1 MTHIQKQHADILT
14 EQKCQRLQ
22 NRPGGR
28 RTYRVRSGRKVTSC
42 FQGAAEQK
50 YFDIHLLD
58 NSGEEGDP
66 TLCIGQSL
74 DIFRRT
80 VIRSYVREYFN
91 KHGSLR
97 FKIILYVNMA
107 RQFRDTDEEQKDA
120 YLHSTMLVL
129 NSMRDF
135 NRLFNQHSEMIHKEF
150 QTYTMNGSGW
160 MIRDVAG
167 ALVKVVAYNPLSGG
181 GGGGGSGG
189 GGRPI
194 RLQVPDAIRNSA
206 CVVNPP
212 SDRGECF
219 KYAILCAAFHQ
230 DMKANGRNGTQRC
243 AYKPYLDKL
252 DFTGIN
258 YPVAHTDVATFDRF
272 EKNNPGYSLNI
283 MMMKTKKIYSSYG
296 LRRATRGKK
305 SKGFKIHTTR
315 MSPVIRDPARFPL
328 YLLLLYNVDHG
339 PKPLAHYTAVTKLT
353 VLWEHARPTVAFN
366 KSVSC
371 FVCQRRF
378 TGRSAQRRYNSHFQY
393 CEQGLTSY
401 NHRNLARTAGYRNL
415 VDDDDDEKSICL
427 NCHTCYEGGS
437 QANREKYLSEHTKAC
452 AAHPPAFVKMP
463 SDPVLTFDKYK
474 NQRPKPF
481 RIYSVRILL
490 LLLLLLLLS
499 YRIQNL
505 SWLVQS

>member
-1 MTHIQKQHADILT
+1 MTHIQQEHSDILT
-14 EQKCQRLQ
+14 AQKCQRLQ
-22 NRPGGR
+22 NRTGGR

-58 NSGEEGDP
+58 DNSGEEGGDP

-80 VIRSYVREYFN
+80 VIRSYIREYFN

-97 FKIILYVNMA
+97 FKIILYVTMA
-107 RQFRDTDEEQKDA
+107 RQFRDTDEDQKAA

-135 NRLFNQHSEMIHKEF
+135 NRLFNRHSEMIHKEF

-160 MIRDVAG
+160 MIRDVTG
-167 ALVKVVAYNPLSGG
+167 ALVKVAAYKPLSGG
-181 GGGGGSGG
+181 GGGA
-189 GGRPI
+189 RPI
-194 RLQVPDAIRNSA
+194 RLQVPEAIRNSA

-212 SDRGECF
+212 GDRGECF

-230 DMKANGRNGTQRC
+230 DMKANGWSGTKRS
-243 AYKPYLDKL
+243 AYTTYLDKL

-283 MMMKTKKIYSSYG
+283 MMVQTKKIHSSYG

-305 SKGFKIHTTR
+305 SKGFNIHTTR
-315 MSPVIRDPARFPL
+315 MSPVIRDPGRFPL
-328 YLLLLYNVDHG
+328 YLLLLYNIDHG
-339 PKPLAHYTAVTKLT
+339 PKPLAHYTAVTKLS
-353 VLWEHARPTVAFN
+353 VFWEHARPTVAFN

-371 FVCQRRF
+371 FACQTRF
-378 TGRSAQRRYNSHFQY
+378 AGRSGQRRYNAHFQY
-393 CEQGLTSY
+393 CEQGLTAY

-415 VDDDDDEKSICL
+415 VDDNDKKSICL
-427 NCHTCYEGGS
+427 NCHTCYVGGS

-463 SDPVLTFDKYK
+463 SDPVLAFDKYK

-481 RIYSVRILL
+481 RIYSVRIHLL
-490 LLLLLLLLS
+490 LLLLLLLLLP

-505 SWLVQS
+505 SWLVL